1 MRRSIDSEVYYS
13 VRWNDI
19 DALVNAF
26 EGNGAPL
33 NKELTQEI
41 IRH

>member
-1 MRRSIDSEVYYS
+1 MRRFKDSEVYRPS
-13 VRWNDI
+13 VRWND
-19 DALVNAF
+19 ALVNAS

-33 NKELTQEI
+33 NEELTQEI